1 MERVNLVINLDLP
14 DEEEK
19 WKNCQVWFCRP
30 DSCYSFRWRRVGEFE
45 PHFQA
50 QLGFEMVDFA
60 DRDAAT
66 AGRLDDLGADQAWER
81 LD

>member
-1 MERVNLVINLDLP
+1 MERVNLVNLDLP

-19 WKNCQVWFCRP
+19 WKNCQVWFCGL
-30 DSCYSFRWRRVGEFE
+30 DSCCSFRWRRVGQFE
-45 PHFQA
+45 TLPSTA
-50 QLGFEMVDFA
+50 GIRDDFA

-66 AGRLDDLGADQAWER
+66 AARLDDLGADEASER

>member
-14 DEEEK
+14 DKEEK
-19 WKNCQVWFCRP
+19 WKNCQVWFCRL
-30 DSCYSFRWRRVGEFE
+30 DSFR
-45 PHFQA
+45 A

-66 AGRLDDLGADQAWER
+66 AARLDDLGADEAWDR